1 METGVAMHSAEVVD
15 RKRLILS
22 LAGAVAISVVG
33 FGLILLLFAWLSSLA
48 MMWGMMWL
56 NKLPPGRI
64 MLLVPIRIF
73 FLSLLT
79 TTMAMRGMQAI
90 RKKHSNSKQAILP
103 L

>member
-73 FLSLLT
+73 FLS
-79 TTMAMRGMQAI
+79 RGMQAI